1 MDTALVIGGTRFI
14 GRHTV
19 SELLDHDYE
28 VTIFNRGNH
37 ENPFE
42 SDDRVTHVEG
52 DRTDDADLAVAAR
65 EADPDVVIDCV
76 AYHPR
81 DVRQACRVFS
91 DVDAYVYISSG
102 DSYGREEIPKREG
115 VTPLRDCTDEQ
126 ATDESDET
134 YGNRKAEGDRAV
146 FAAAENGVNAM
157 AVRPCIVY
165 GPHDYTERLDFWVS
179 RVNEYDRIV
188 VPGDGTN
195 VWHRAY
201 VEDVA
206 SALRIVAEEGEAGEV
221 YNVGDQRLVTLE
233 EMVELIADSLG
244 EDVEVVHASE
254 RELSIGDL
262 SGEEYVLY
270 RDYPHVLDT
279 TKLASLGW
287 ESTPLEDAMQAAVD
301 DHLDSDR
308 DGSEHDPGR
317 ENEERVLGVL
327 DTL

>member
-1 MDTALVIGGTRFI
+1 MDTAFVIGGTRFI

-19 SELLDHDYE
+19 AELLDHDYE
-28 VTIFNRGNH
+28 VVIFNRGNH
-37 ENPFE
+37 ENPFAD
-42 SDDRVTHVEG
+42 DDRVEHVRG
-52 DRTDDADLAVAAR
+52 DRTDDGDLGSAAH
-65 EADPDVVIDCV
+65 EVDPDVVVDCV
-76 AYHPR
+76 AYKPR
-81 DVRQACRVFS
+81 EVRMACRIFS

-102 DSYGREEIPKREG
+102 DSYGSEEIPKREG
-115 VTPLRDCTDEQ
+115 ETALRPCTDEQ
-126 ATDESDET
+126 ATDDSDET

-146 FAAAENGVNAM
+146 FAATEDGVNAM

-165 GPHDYTERLDFWVS
+165 GPHDYTERLDFWID
-179 RVNEYDRIV
+179 RVRNYDRVV

-206 SALRIVAEEGEAGEV
+206 SALRTVAEAGTPGEA
-221 YNVGDQRLVTLE
+221 YNVGDRRLVTLE
-233 EMVELIADSLG
+233 EMVDLVAECLDA
-244 EDVEVVHASE
+244 DVEVVHASE

-262 SGEEYVLY
+262 SGDDYVLY

-279 TKLASLGW
+279 SKLASLGW
-287 ESTPLEDAMQAAVD
+287 ESTPVDEAMQAAVD

-317 ENEERVLGVL
+317 GNEERVLGVL